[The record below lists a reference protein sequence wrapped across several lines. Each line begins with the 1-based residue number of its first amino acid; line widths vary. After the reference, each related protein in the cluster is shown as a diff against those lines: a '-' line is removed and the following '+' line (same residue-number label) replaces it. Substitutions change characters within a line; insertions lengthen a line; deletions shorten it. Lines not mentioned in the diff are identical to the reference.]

1 MQVAESLLR
10 GTQPRG
16 IGHGTRHHADHRR
29 HRKPGDIIKGNR
41 CNDAERHDQYGQFV
55 QCDAALAERGEKS
68 GTDLQTDRIDE
79 ENQSE
84 LFEEVHQVLVDVH
97 AEIAERDADEQNTRH
112 PQRHPGDLHLA
123 QHDAECDDQRQD
135 HHRVGDTAAPKRLGT
150 K

>member
-1 MQVAESLLR
+1 MPPLR
-10 GTQPRG
+10 NEE
-16 IGHGTRHHADHRR
+16 
-29 HRKPGDIIKGNR
+29 KNPGPT
-41 CNDAERHDQYGQFV
+41 C
-55 QCDAALAERGEKS
+55 KS
-68 GTDLQTDRIDE
+68 DRIDE